1 MVHDWL
7 TDDMAKYLRLNCRKS
22 CYQLKEELED
32 VFGFSVSHNEVSQV
46 IRGYRQDLK
55 EMNDAKI
62 EDIRRRQIEVLE
74 NSIISELVEAQKTL
88 SKYRSKVN
96 EAFDKLEGGQL
107 NRNDYY
113 TFARLEEVYNKCVID
128 TQKLLFDTQNKKS
141 EIDLNVAENEK
152 KSLVDLISNAD

>member
-32 VFGFSVSHNEVSQV
+32 VFNFSVSHNEVSQV

-55 EMNDAKI
+55 ELNDAAI

-74 NSIISELVEAQKTL
+74 NLIIEELQQ
-88 SKYRSKVN
+88 S
-96 EAFDKLEGGQL
+96 
-107 NRNDYY
+107 
-113 TFARLEEVYNKCVID
+113 
-128 TQKLLFDTQNKKS
+128 QKLL
-141 EIDLNVAENEK
+141 NVIEK
-152 KSLVDLISNAD
+152 K